1 MSFEIQDFETEVI
14 QRSFTIPVLV
24 DFWAP
29 WAAAC
34 QMFTP
39 VLEKVSE
46 RFANQMEFGKVNIQA
61 FPDIAQA
68 HGVSNVPVV
77 KLFVFGE
84 VLDEFAGAR
93 PEYLMDQWIRQALP
107 GRFRQELERSKALMQ
122 AADTTPEA
130 QKLLME
136 VLSKDPDNREARVLM
151 AQSFLYVDPLQAQ
164 RFAGGITQDSEFFE
178 QAFAIRILARLLTLP
193 PSPPTGAVSPAAAA
207 YEAGIKAL
215 KARDTEAALE
225 KFLEVVSLD
234 RTHDADGGRKACI
247 AIFKVLGERNPVTVK
262 GRARLTRLLGQ

>member
-1 MSFEIQDFETEVI
+1 MSFEIKDFEGEVI

-39 VLEKVSE
+39 VLDKVSE
-46 RFANQMEFGKVNIQA
+46 RFSNQMEFGKINIME
-61 FPDIAQA
+61 FPDIAKQL
-68 HGVSNVPVV
+68 GVTTVPVV

-107 GRFRQELERSKALMQ
+107 GRFRQELERSRTLMQ
-122 AADTTPEA
+122 AAETTPEA

-136 VLSKDPDNREARVLM
+136 ILSKDPDNQEARVLM
-151 AQSFLYVDPLQAQ
+151 AQSFLYTDPLQAQ
-164 RFAGGITQDSEFFE
+164 RFAGGIEQGSDFFE
-178 QAFAIRILARLLTLP
+178 QAFAIRILARLLSLP
-193 PSPPTGAVSPAAAA
+193 PSMMEQVPSVLA
-207 YEAGIKAL
+207 YDAGIKAL
-215 KARDTEAALE
+215 KARDYEAAL
-225 KFLEVVSLD
+225 KSFLQVVSLD
-234 RTHDADGGRKACI
+234 RAHDGDGGRKACI
-247 AIFKVLGERNPVTVK
+247 AIFKMLGERNP
-262 GRARLTRLLGQ
+262 LTIKYRGELSSLLNP